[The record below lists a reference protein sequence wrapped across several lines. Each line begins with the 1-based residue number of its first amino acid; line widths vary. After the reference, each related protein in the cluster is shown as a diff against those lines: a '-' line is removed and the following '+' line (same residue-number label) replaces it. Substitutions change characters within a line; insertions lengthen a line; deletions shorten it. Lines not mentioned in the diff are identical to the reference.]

1 MVNDPTSLNEEKMKN
16 YIILFA
22 AISAMSACM
31 RDDDT
36 RLPSNDPA
44 VPQRVSNIKVEN
56 QDGKA
61 TLTYV
66 IPNDPKLLYVKAS
79 YTLASGRVAE
89 VKASYHSNALVVEGF
104 ADTLEHEVK
113 VYSVSRSEV
122 SSEPVVVKIKPKE
135 APIWKVYR
143 SIKVLSAFG
152 GYNMTAVN
160 ATRADVSILVLKK
173 NVFSEYETDINKSV
187 YTNTDSI
194 ESKIRGLDTLNYT
207 YGFQVM
213 DKWGNTTD
221 TLYQTFK
228 PLYETEFSPAVFSTF
243 TLPGDAPQVTNGA
256 ALQFMWDGKFGWP
269 YTSFTN
275 QVPGGTGPH
284 MITFNLG
291 TTGKISR
298 VWIRPY
304 PEGDRY
310 YYLTTM
316 KRFEI
321 YGSVA
326 PSLSGELD
334 ASWTLLGSYTVT
346 KPSGLPYGNDNTED
360 QTTAKAGFNWEID
373 LLAPKVRYLRIRCLE
388 NFAGGTA
395 QSINELKV
403 YGDPR

>member
-1 MVNDPTSLNEEKMKN
+1 MT
-16 YIILFA
+16 
-22 AISAMSACM
+22 ACM
-31 RDDDT
+31 REDET
-36 RLPSNDPA
+36 HLPSSNDPA
-44 VPQRVSNIKVEN
+44 VPQQVSNIKVEN
-56 QDGKA
+56 QAGKS

-66 IPNDPKLLYVKAS
+66 IPNDPKLAYVKAS
-79 YTLASGRVAE
+79 YTLASGKVAE

-135 APIWKVYR
+135 APIWKVYK
-143 SIKVLSAFG
+143 SIKLLAAFG
-152 GYNMTAVN
+152 GYNMTAYN
-160 ATRADVSILVLKK
+160 ETRADVSVLVLKK

-194 ESKIRGLDTLNYT
+194 DSKIRGLDTVNYT
-207 YGFQVM
+207 FGFLVV
-213 DKWGNTTD
+213 DKWGNSTD

-228 PLYETEFSPAVFSTF
+228 PLYETEFLPANFSTF
-243 TLPGDAPQVTNGA
+243 SLPGDAPQVTNGA
-256 ALQFMWDGKFGWP
+256 ALQFIWDGKFGWP

-275 QVPGGTGPH
+275 QVPGGSGPH

-304 PEGDRY
+304 PEGTRY

-346 KPSGLPYGNDNTED
+346 KPSGLPYGNDNTLD
-360 QTTAKAGFNWEID
+360 QTTAAAGFNWDVD